1 MYDRLK
7 RLCDERGT
15 TVTKL
20 CEIVTG
26 SSGNLAT
33 WKKGY
38 MRSDYLLKVA
48 QYFNVSVDY
57 LLGYTPNEQ
66 SDGKTEKLLTFASKL
81 TEEQLDTFIETYSR
95 ILEQL
100 K

>member
-1 MYDRLK
+1 MYNKLK
-7 RLCDERGT
+7 QLCDEKGT
-15 TVTKL
+15 TITKL

-57 LLGYTPNEQ
+57 LLGYTPNKQ

-81 TEEQLDTFIETYSR
+81 TDEQLDAFIESYSR